1 MALYDPDAA
10 GTAAQY
16 LRLPSEELLQVRNV
30 PFTAK
35 TAVWIPH
42 SETAYTKGEI
52 MGRKKS
58 KEAGKGDKIEVK
70 RLCDGKIKKYSPD
83 DVEPQNPP
91 KYELL
96 EDIANLT
103 YLSEASVVHDLGERY
118 RKFLIYT
125 YSGLFCVTVNPYK
138 MLPIFENH
146 LVACYQNKRKTEM
159 PPHLWSVADNAY
171 NDMLRNRENQS
182 LLITGNLKYARKTVY
197 TRECRLSKSNYSV
210 DPILYLFLKI

>member
-125 YSGLFCVTVNPYK
+125 YSGLFCVYRNNTSTNCTLCRSTSLFHLSFLILIRNSFPSDKKCFCSK
-138 MLPIFENH
+138 ML
-146 LVACYQNKRKTEM
+146 Y
-159 PPHLWSVADNAY
+159 
-171 NDMLRNRENQS
+171 
-182 LLITGNLKYARKTVY
+182 
-197 TRECRLSKSNYSV
+197 
-210 DPILYLFLKI
+210 